1 MANAVIFWAGN
12 PVEYEANVAEY
23 FGVITDITARRQSE
37 DAVRVA
43 QADLARV
50 SRATTVGQ
58 LTASIAHEINQPLMS
73 IVANA
78 GASLRW
84 LSREPA
90 MLGNARASL
99 EEIISEGER
108 AGNIIRGLQALTR
121 NQTSGCTR
129 INLHHLVYHIVA
141 LAQRAGTPG
150 DRAAL
155 PSGSAGCRDFWRQ
168 RTNTAG
174 VIKPDRQCD

>member
-1 MANAVIFWAGN
+1 MRAEFRIFRPDGECRYILGVGN

-90 MLGNARASL
+90 MLVMRA
-99 EEIISEGER
+99 
-108 AGNIIRGLQALTR
+108 QALKR
-121 NQTSGCTR
+121 SSARG
-129 INLHHLVYHIVA
+129 
-141 LAQRAGTPG
+141 AGG
-150 DRAAL
+150 
-155 PSGSAGCRDFWRQ
+155 
-168 RTNTAG
+168 
-174 VIKPDRQCD
+174 

>member
-1 MANAVIFWAGN
+1 MCIRDSINTLVNDSVRNGVSMRAEFRIFRPDGDCRYILGVGN
-12 PVEYEANVAEY
+12 PVGYETNVAEY

-84 LSREPA
+84 LNREPA
-90 MLGNARASL
+90 MLVNARTAWRRS
-99 EEIISEGER
+99 SAKG
-108 AGNIIRGLQALTR
+108 
-121 NQTSGCTR
+121 S
-129 INLHHLVYHIVA
+129 V
-141 LAQRAGTPG
+141 PG
-150 DRAAL
+150 IL
-155 PSGSAGCRDFWRQ
+155 SVVCRR
-168 RTNTAG
+168 
-174 VIKPDRQCD
+174 